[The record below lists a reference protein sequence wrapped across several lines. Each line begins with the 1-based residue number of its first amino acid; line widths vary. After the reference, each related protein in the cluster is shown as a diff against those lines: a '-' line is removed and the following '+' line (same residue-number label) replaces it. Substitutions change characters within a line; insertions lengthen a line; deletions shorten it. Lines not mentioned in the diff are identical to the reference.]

1 MHWGR
6 GSALVS
12 RAEPVTRRSPESKL
26 SLPRLAAPETSG
38 EAAASSCALRTR
50 TEVRS
55 HASSGPRGAEAT
67 LPAAPEGLISTMM
80 LFGPGARA
88 GLTHSTVPRTAPGRA
103 ATFTTPVGSE
113 HRRVGPATSAS
124 SEFKV
129 RTVPPSSNTTPGS
142 IAAAGPTR
150 RTKKLEVASAANAPG
165 SNELDPPPSS
175 PPFVAVTEK
184 RPAPR
189 PSGVS
194 AKASRDETIVA
205 CVWAPPMKTCAALNM
220 CAPSKDIGS
229 PPEESGGR
237 TVETCATAWY

>member
-1 MHWGR
+1 M
-6 GSALVS
+6 
-12 RAEPVTRRSPESKL
+12 PP
-26 SLPRLAAPETSG
+26 LAALETSG
-38 EAAASSCALRTR
+38 EAVASFCALTTR

-55 HASSGPRGAEAT
+55 QASIGPRGAEVT
-67 LPAAPEGLISTMM
+67 LPTAPEGLRATIM
-80 LFGPGARA
+80 LSEPGASA

-103 ATFTTPVGSE
+103 ATLTTPVGSV
-113 HRRVGPATSAS
+113 HLRVEPATSAS

-129 RTVPPSSNTTPGS
+129 RTVPPSSNMTPG
-142 IAAAGPTR
+142 ATTAGGPTR

-205 CVWAPPMKTCAALNM
+205 CVWTPPMKTCAALNM
-220 CAPSKDIGS
+220 FAPSKDIGS
-229 PPEESGGR
+229 PPEESGGI
-237 TVETCATAWY
+237 TAETCATAWY